1 MAEPRPD
8 AEQQAGSARQLLAGR
23 FHAVLSTHSADM
35 PGFPFGS
42 VVPYCLDR
50 DGVPVF
56 LLSHLS
62 QHTKNLVAES
72 RAALT
77 LLGDFSG
84 DVQQAERL
92 TGVGDIRPIDMHAA
106 PVERYFSYFPGSRF
120 YFDEL
125 NFRFFRMMPRRW
137 HWNGGFAT
145 ARWFGNDRLLAENP
159 FDDTGEQAAVAQIES
174 DFHHLLESLLAVAG
188 VTPAADDKVRVCGV
202 DSEGM
207 DLGLA
212 DEVVRIVFPR
222 PVFTRRDLLE
232 VLTELTGVP

>member
-1 MAEPRPD
+1 MSEPRPD

-23 FHAVLSTHSADM
+23 LHAVLSTHSADM

-50 DGVPVF
+50 DGVPLF

-62 QHTKNLVAES
+62 QHTRNLVAES
-72 RAALT
+72 RAAIT
-77 LLGDFSG
+77 LVGDFSG

-92 TGVGDIRPIDMHAA
+92 TGVGDIRPLDIHSAA
-106 PVERYFSYFPGSRF
+106 VERYFRYFPGSRF

-159 FDDTGEQAAVAQIES
+159 FDDTGETAVAAEIES

-188 VTPAADDKVRVCGV
+188 VTPAADDKARVCGV

-207 DLGLA
+207 DLGIA
-212 DEVVRIVFPR
+212 GRVIRFAFPR
-222 PVFTRRDLLE
+222 PVLTRHELLE
-232 VLTELTGVP
+232 VLPELTGGR